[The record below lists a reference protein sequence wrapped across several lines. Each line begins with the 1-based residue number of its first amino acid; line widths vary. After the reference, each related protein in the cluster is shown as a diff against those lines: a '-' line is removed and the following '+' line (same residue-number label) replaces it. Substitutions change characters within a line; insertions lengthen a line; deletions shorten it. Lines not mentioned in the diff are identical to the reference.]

1 MTRGILSLRLRISW
15 RSPFHPFPFRHL
27 QTSLDWA
34 CHSYRCEGNGCA
46 SRNLQT
52 LSLWP
57 QMLMPCATAQPWVL
71 SVWRGELGKH
81 LFVDPDCGKH
91 APEPGQV
98 SWWVIVCGWQLRMWS
113 GASFFLRTKTQFS
126 FLGRVKKRGLLVDQC
141 WSIFFFPRLWMS
153 LLTGDSWCVLVFG
166 RPNWALEAGRTRVGG
181 RNGRNGRNGTIQM
194 NPLNPILNPN
204 DVQRCR
210 KMYKDCKIYKPKKK
224 HEETVTLNEKNRIR
238 LHALHWLCLQYLA
251 IAAWQRDAKSNKD
264 AYLRFSCWLLA

>member
-1 MTRGILSLRLRISW
+1 MDAQAAICKLCRFDLRCWCLV
-15 RSPFHPFPFRHL
+15 L
-27 QTSLDWA
+27 QLNPECSQFDK
-34 CHSYRCEGNGCA
+34 SDF
-46 SRNLQT
+46 S
-52 LSLWP
+52 
-57 QMLMPCATAQPWVL
+57 
-71 SVWRGELGKH
+71 RGELGKH

-126 FLGRVKKRGLLVDQC
+126 FLAESKKEGYWLINVDQ
-141 WSIFFFPRLWMS
+141 SFFFPRLWMS
-153 LLTGDSWCVLVFG
+153 RLTGDSWCVLVFG

-181 RNGRNGRNGTIQM
+181 RNGRNGTIQM

-204 DVQRCR
+204 DVQRWS

-251 IAAWQRDAKSNKD
+251 IAAWQRVTRMLICGFRADC
-264 AYLRFSCWLLA
+264 LRSVLSGDSSLFRAFLLFELH